1 MTLSAVVS
9 KGATETAQ
17 GIVASMKRAGI
28 DLVATLPDTW
38 IGDLINSVDE
48 DPDITLVRVSREE
61 DGVGVCA
68 GAFLGGRMAALVAQ
82 NGGMLQAV
90 NSLAALAMFH
100 QIPILMLLVQRGDYD
115 DGQYYQIYKGRA
127 TIPVL
132 EALKLPYHYVDGPE
146 DYHIVEAAAKQ
157 SQLARLPV
165 AVLFSRRAMIGDSK
179 PKG

>member
-1 MTLSAVVS
+1 MTLSALEP
-9 KGATETAQ
+9 KGATETAH

-28 DLVATLPDTW
+28 NLVATLPDTW
-38 IGDLINSVDE
+38 IGDLINAVGA
-48 DPDITLVRVSREE
+48 DPDMTLVRVSREE

-100 QIPILMLLVQRGDYD
+100 QIPILMLLVQRGDHD

-132 EALKLPYHYVDGPE
+132 EALKLPYHYVDSP
-146 DYHIVEAAAKQ
+146 DDHQIIEAAAKQ
-157 SQLARLPV
+157 ARLARLPV
-165 AVLFSRRAMIGDSK
+165 AVLFSRRAMIGNAK